1 MNTSIVCFFCFET
14 FEIFLDETYITN
26 TEIWDCEICC
36 NPNKI
41 QYTLKRGILTIFKI
55 SNGNE

>member
-1 MNTSIVCFFCFET
+1 VTNV
-14 FEIFLDETYITN
+14 EIL
-26 TEIWDCEICC
+26 DCEICC

-41 QYTLKRGILTIFKI
+41 QYTLSEGILTIYEI

>member
-1 MNTSIVCFFCFET
+1 MNTSIVCFFCFES
-14 FEIFLDETYITN
+14 FEIFLDETNIIN
-26 TEIWDCEICC
+26 TEICDCEICC

-41 QYTLKRGILTIFKI
+41 EYTLRKGILTIFEI

>member
-14 FEIFLDETYITN
+14 FEIFLDESDVTN
-26 TEIWDCEICC
+26 VEILDCEICC
-36 NPNKI
+36 NPNKV
-41 QYTLKRGILTIFKI
+41 QYKLRDGVLTIYEI

>member
-1 MNTSIVCFFCFET
+1 MNTSIVCFFCFKT
-14 FEIFLDETYITN
+14 FDIFLDESNATN
-26 TEIWDCEICC
+26 VDIFDCEICC

-41 QYTLKRGILTIFKI
+41 QYTLREGILTIYEI